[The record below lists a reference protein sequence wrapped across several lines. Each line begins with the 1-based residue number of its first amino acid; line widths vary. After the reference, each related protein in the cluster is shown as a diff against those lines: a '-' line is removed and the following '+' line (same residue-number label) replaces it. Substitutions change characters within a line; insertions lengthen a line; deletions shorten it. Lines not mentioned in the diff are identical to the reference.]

1 MRERARMQRGDA
13 RVWTTFAATTTQVHV
28 RVHEPGHERATVELE
43 LVDGPRRGPFE
54 SMTERQNTSTPEQD
68 VVPPEGLGRED
79 VGVAQQQHRFGAA
92 RSIQGSARR
101 LVLSMHMGQDDPR
114 LGLTRTWAETDEIS
128 LAPRQSSEGGLAR
141 GASLGRYVVL
151 ECLGAGAMGIVYAA
165 YDPELDRRVAV
176 KVLHMRGAA
185 DASSG
190 RARLLREAQAMARL
204 SHPNVVTVHDVG
216 TFEGDLIEDDGLPR
230 VFVAMEFVEG
240 VTLAQ
245 WLEQESRWWQ
255 RVLEVLVPVARALQ
269 AIHAAGVVHR
279 DVKPDNIMVGNDGR
293 VRLMDLGLARPVETG
308 KHAPL
313 KDDIAVTASTSRPTD
328 ARSTDSQPKR
338 DFAKVTRLGA
348 IAGTP
353 AYMAPEQYLRGDA
366 DAKSDQYSFCVTLFE
381 ALYRVRPYA
390 GASLNELAHKIVEG
404 KTAPVPRDTAVPRW
418 LQEVVARGMRAEPAD
433 RFASMDELVAEL
445 TRERRR
451 TGRRAGV
458 FAALAL
464 GGVVAWR
471 ALGPGPDD
479 ACAAVDAPM
488 DETWNDR
495 RREAIHAAF
504 RATGAVWAD
513 DTAARAFAK
522 VDEYA
527 GEWTSM
533 RTESCRLATGR
544 DDAASSELALREACL
559 DERLAELDAW
569 LDVLTVADRKVI
581 ERAVGATG
589 ALSPVGQCADRA
601 YLAARQRPY
610 SDREVG
616 EQVAELRSA
625 LGRVRALERAGRY
638 EEGIGVAREVVAT
651 AESLGERP
659 LLAEAEY
666 RLAEVQNGAGKYA
679 EAESTLTS
687 AFTHA
692 RWSRHEL
699 VASDAASLLAYVVG
713 VNEGRHDDALV
724 WARIAEAELGPTG
737 QDTEGHA
744 SLLNNLGN
752 IHRGMGDYERAR
764 EYLDQAIAITTAL
777 YGADHLL
784 VAKYRGNLVPV
795 LSGLGRAEEAVA
807 MGNEVMRIQR
817 EQLGP
822 DHPYVGIAH
831 NNVCSAIYSTH
842 DVDSAVACFEEAL
855 GEQQRAFGED
865 HPQVA
870 LTLNNLGAMRHV
882 EGKDD
887 VAYDYLVRA
896 RKVFAVAYPPDHPH
910 VGGVELNL
918 GACALALGRPA
929 EAVEHM
935 RAAVDNRRKN
945 LGDDHD
951 EVAEARAELADALA
965 ADGKHD
971 EALSELVAALV
982 VVEPRHGRDVP
993 FVARIRARRG
1003 LVWAA
1008 TGLTAIATHELE
1020 TALAAMRAD
1029 DQGDGEIVART
1040 LFELARL
1047 YWADGKRDRA
1057 RAAARDAVAAYRDV
1071 GGRGRAGLARAESW
1085 LAAHESE

>member
-1 MRERARMQRGDA
+1 ME
-13 RVWTTFAATTTQVHV
+13 
-28 RVHEPGHERATVELE
+28 
-43 LVDGPRRGPFE
+43 
-54 SMTERQNTSTPEQD
+54 
-68 VVPPEGLGRED
+68 
-79 VGVAQQQHRFGAA
+79 
-92 RSIQGSARR
+92 
-101 LVLSMHMGQDDPR
+101 MGQDDPR

-128 LAPRQSSEGGLAR
+128 LAPRQSAEGGLAR

-151 ECLGAGAMGIVYAA
+151 ECLGAGAMGIVFAA

-185 DASSG
+185 EASSG

-216 TFEGDLIEDDGLPR
+216 TFEGDLLEEDGLPR

-240 VTLAQ
+240 ITLAQ

-255 RVLEVLVPVARALQ
+255 QVLDVLVPVARALQ
-269 AIHAAGVVHR
+269 AIHTAGVVHR

-308 KHAPL
+308 KQADPREL
-313 KDDIAVTASTSRPTD
+313 RSGEQNITASTSQPPE
-328 ARSTDSQPKR
+328 ARSGESQPKR
-338 DFAKVTRLGA
+338 EFAKVTRLGA

-381 ALYRVRPYA
+381 ALYRMRPYE
-390 GASLNELAHKIVEG
+390 GGSLHELAQKIVEG
-404 KTAPVPRDTAVPRW
+404 KTNPVPRDTVVPRW
-418 LQEVVARGMRAEPAD
+418 LQEIVARGMRADPAQ
-433 RFASMDELVAEL
+433 RFAGMDELVAEL

-451 TGRRAGV
+451 TGRRGGV
-458 FAALAL
+458 FAALAIA
-464 GGVVAWR
+464 GVVAWR
-471 ALGPGPDD
+471 ALAPGGDDD
-479 ACAAVDAPM
+479 ACAAAGTPM
-488 DETWNDR
+488 TDTWNDR

-504 RATGAVWAD
+504 VSTGAVWAG
-513 DTAARAFAK
+513 DTATRAFGM

-527 GEWTSM
+527 DTWTAM
-533 RTESCRLATGR
+533 RVESCRQSSGR
-544 DDAASSELALREACL
+544 DDGVSGELALRDACL

-569 LDVLTVADRKVI
+569 LDVLTAADRKVL

-589 ALSPVGQCADRA
+589 ALSPIGQCADRA

-616 EQVAELRSA
+616 EQVAELRGA
-625 LGRVRALERAGRY
+625 LGRVRALEWAGRY
-638 EEGIGVAREVVAT
+638 EDGIVVARDVVAT
-651 AESLGERP
+651 AEALGERP

-666 RLAEVQNGAGKYA
+666 RLAEVQNGAGKYGEA
-679 EAESTLTS
+679 EATLVS
-687 AFTHA
+687 AFAHA

-699 VASDAASLLAYVVG
+699 AASDAATLLAYVVG
-713 VNEGRHDDALV
+713 VNEGRYDDALL

-737 QDTEGHA
+737 QDTERHA

-752 IHRGMGDYERAR
+752 IHRSKGDYEKAR
-764 EYLDQAIAITTAL
+764 EHLDQAIAITTAL
-777 YGADHLL
+777 YGPDHLL

-795 LSGLGRAEEAVA
+795 LSSLGRAEEAVT

-822 DHPYVGIAH
+822 DHPYIAIAH
-831 NNVCSAIYSTH
+831 NNVCSAIYSMR
-842 DVDSAVACFEEAL
+842 DVDSAVSCFEEAL
-855 GEQQRAFGED
+855 GEQQRAFGEN

-882 EGKDD
+882 EGRDD
-887 VAYDYLVRA
+887 AAYDYLARA
-896 RKVFAVAYPPDHPH
+896 RKVFAAAYPPDHPH
-910 VGGVELNL
+910 IGGVELNL
-918 GACALALGRPA
+918 GACALALGRNT

-935 RAAVDNRRKN
+935 RAALENRKKN
-945 LGDDHD
+945 LGEDHS
-951 EVAEARAELADALA
+951 EVAEARAELADALI
-965 ADGKHD
+965 ADGHPD
-971 EALSELVAALV
+971 QALAELEAALA
-982 VVEPRHGRDVP
+982 VVETRLGPDVP

-1008 TGLTAIATHELE
+1008 LDRPAIATRELE
-1020 TALAAMRAD
+1020 STLAVMQTDER
-1029 DQGDGEIVART
+1029 GDGEIIART
-1040 LFELARL
+1040 QLELARL